1 MLESKQDG
9 AGVVTFLAAPYG
21 TDEAATV
28 VLYQSVSN
36 GTWEKVEEFN
46 VSEGSLKEYSATVNV
61 AGPVRFKF
69 EQTAG
74 NRMNI
79 DDVTITAYTMSSV
92 NAIESSDWDAY
103 CTAGQLH
110 IETAVPSVIHIYS
123 IDARQVY
130 GENVAGSTSISLPTG
145 YYIVVNGN
153 DSRNVIVK

>member
-21 TDEAATV
+21 SDEAATV

-36 GTWEKVEEFN
+36 DLWEKVEEFDIPKGDLEEYTAIVN
-46 VSEGSLKEYSATVNV
+46 VS
-61 AGPVRFKF
+61 GPVKFKF

-74 NRMNI
+74 SRLNI
-79 DDVTITAYTMSSV
+79 DDVKITAYTISSV
-92 NAIESSDWDAY
+92 NAIEQPEWDAY
-103 CTAGQLH
+103 CAAGQLRV
-110 IETAVPSVIHIYS
+110 ETSVPSTICVYS

-130 GENVAGSTSISLPTG
+130 GGNVTGSTSIPLTAG